1 MHIIILVRGIDQVV
15 NQRQSI
21 SFDMVIGKDLIA
33 IETVETIVGRN
44 PDKSIMVLI
53 NIRNSFRRKRLIDHE
68 HKLLRGGC
76 DDS

>member
-1 MHIIILVRGIDQVV
+1 
-15 NQRQSI
+15 
-21 SFDMVIGKDLIA
+21 MVIGKDLIA

-68 HKLLRGGC
+68 HKLLRGGW
-76 DDS
+76 DDAIK